1 MKFEEFKK
9 YKMMAESENTELLRQ
24 YPEAERVYQW
34 MEETGRIDEGFWA
47 SIWSWLKRNLS
58 PTARKL
64 NNLADE
70 YEKELEAE
78 YQALY
83 GKFKNSKDLDAK
95 FRTSFAGRIAEDID
109 EKMDIVAG
117 EDEDYRELKRNLIN
131 KKNLKVKKKLINEL
145 MGKMDPDE
153 LPGSGFPEALTKTER
168 EEKDADKK
176 LEASFSKVTT
186 QNPDTAKQASEALRK
201 KIKGQRD
208 FIEMGIDT
216 DSKVQELIQKLFVYQ
231 NSLTELGKADF
242 TVKAL
247 EITLKNFRDFVTA
260 GAKKLSSNKISYDK
274 AIELIRKST
283 EKRLMDN
290 KPVVFSKMQSEVF
303 IEAEEAAK
311 KETEGTG
318 TTGTGTG
325 ASTPETEVEKQSTGP
340 LTGDV
345 LKPEEI
351 KNAEEIIVSHVGE
364 EATKEEIVKE
374 LDGAVKIY
382 FNDNKKLFMSEV
394 TKRVEEFNNLSDK
407 DRATQQGNFEYE
419 LNTQKKLDLPTA
431 TTIESLYTNLLQV
444 AGKIVPY
451 YNLEKGKRSK
461 AFYFVLDFMF
471 EIYAIKKNDTGS
483 LSDADIETLAE
494 NIKEKYK

>member
-1 MKFEEFKK
+1 
-9 YKMMAESENTELLRQ
+9 
-24 YPEAERVYQW
+24 
-34 MEETGRIDEGFWA
+34 
-47 SIWSWLKRNLS
+47 
-58 PTARKL
+58 
-64 NNLADE
+64 
-70 YEKELEAE
+70 
-78 YQALY
+78 
-83 GKFKNSKDLDAK
+83 
-95 FRTSFAGRIAEDID
+95 
-109 EKMDIVAG
+109 
-117 EDEDYRELKRNLIN
+117 
-131 KKNLKVKKKLINEL
+131 

-153 LPGSGFPEALTKTER
+153 LPGSGFPEALTKTEA

-186 QNPDTAKQASEALRK
+186 QNPDTAKQASEVLRK

-231 NSLTELGKADF
+231 KSLTELGKADF

-274 AIELIRKST
+274 AIVLIRKST

-303 IEAEEAAK
+303 KEAEEAAK

-325 ASTPETEVEKQSTGP
+325 TPETEVEKQSTGP
-340 LTGDV
+340 LTGEV
-345 LKPEEI
+345 LEPEEI
-351 KNAEEIIVSHVGE
+351 KNAEETIVSRVGE

-374 LDGAVKIY
+374 LDGAVKTY

-419 LNTQKKLDLPTA
+419 LNAQKKLDLPTA
-431 TTIESLYTNLLQV
+431 TTIESLYVNLLQV

-471 EIYAIKKNDTGS
+471 EIYAIKKNDTGR